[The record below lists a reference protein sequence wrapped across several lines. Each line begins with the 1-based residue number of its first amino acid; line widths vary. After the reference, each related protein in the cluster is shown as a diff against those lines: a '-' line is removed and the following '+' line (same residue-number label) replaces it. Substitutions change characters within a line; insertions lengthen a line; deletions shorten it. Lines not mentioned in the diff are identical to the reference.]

1 MGRDEEWDETAG
13 RNKFEEEW
21 FCRESFTTNIS
32 SLAQDAPDSQITEI
46 GAVRLLYSSILSCC
60 WTPLEVEHR
69 AFGLT

>member
-1 MGRDEEWDETAG
+1 MKNGNETAG
-13 RNKFEEEW
+13 RNKFVEEW

-60 WTPLEVEHR
+60 WTPLEVEHG